1 MSFFQCLHSF
11 FDQAKAVH
19 SSSHAT
25 VYKVIV
31 SNIFKDV
38 KHMNKFHFN
47 KKNKKTVNYE
57 FVYETKYACQN
68 PPKSYLPHP
77 KSAKTINEIEALT

>member
-1 MSFFQCLHSF
+1 M
-11 FDQAKAVH
+11 
-19 SSSHAT
+19 
-25 VYKVIV
+25 
-31 SNIFKDV
+31 DV
-38 KHMNKFHFN
+38 KHMHKFHFN